1 VEAVP
6 ESTLHLE
13 ASADLRAWTRLGNR
27 VVTEPV
33 FTWTTGTAEL
43 PAPRFF
49 RLVDDGA
56 GE

>member
-1 VEAVP
+1 
-6 ESTLHLE
+6 
-13 ASADLRAWTRLGNR
+13 

-33 FTWTTGTAEL
+33 FTWTTATAEL